1 MKKQQFKPM
10 QDPLKIFCKKLHFK
24 YRSFSFGRKASK
36 RRVLIVAGA
45 VLLLGMGCLNACGA
59 GANATQSFRQEFSAT
74 SLEADTSRGETAMS
88 GDMAPGT
95 SGLKAASVHPSPY
108 PGASSGTSAHGEGSL
123 EDTEG
128 EAFMED
134 SSEYLT
140 GATGEA
146 SAADNSAVGSNAIR
160 PDRKLIRNADL
171 SFETDDFDAFLSDIS
186 SETKALGGYI
196 ESSDI
201 QGTEGQAESTYAST
215 DRYATFTLRIPSEK
229 LDSFLMF
236 ASGKAHLTRKTE
248 NTQDVTLQYHDIES
262 RKKALTTEQDRLL
275 ELMAQAESMDAV
287 IAIESRLS
295 DIRYQLESLESN
307 LRLYDNQV
315 QYSTVTL
322 SVRETRAFTTGTG
335 DRLQDRIREGLK
347 ENTGALVSDAVN
359 LMVSIITHLPQILV
373 TLAAVAVFAFAG
385 KKIRKKHLLRRK
397 SQDKTGTPQVPDANA
412 SATDDTPKA

>member
-1 MKKQQFKPM
+1 
-10 QDPLKIFCKKLHFK
+10 
-24 YRSFSFGRKASK
+24 
-36 RRVLIVAGA
+36 
-45 VLLLGMGCLNACGA
+45 
-59 GANATQSFRQEFSAT
+59 
-74 SLEADTSRGETAMS
+74 
-88 GDMAPGT
+88 
-95 SGLKAASVHPSPY
+95 
-108 PGASSGTSAHGEGSL
+108 
-123 EDTEG
+123 
-128 EAFMED
+128 MED

-146 SAADNSAVGSNAIR
+146 SAANNSAVGSNEIR

-171 SFETDDFDAFLSDIS
+171 SFETDDFDAFLSEIS

-201 QGTEGQAESTYAST
+201 QGTEGQAASTYAST
-215 DRYATFTLRIPSEK
+215 DRYAAFTLRIPSEK

-262 RKKALTTEQDRLL
+262 RKKALTAEQDRLL

-335 DRLQDRIREGLK
+335 DRIQDRIREGLK
-347 ENTGALVSDAVN
+347 ENTGTLVSDVAN

-385 KKIRKKHLLRRK
+385 KKIRKKHLMRRK
-397 SQDKTGTPQVPDANA
+397 QQDNDAAPQAPDANA
-412 SATDDTPKA
+412 SASDNTPKA

>member
-10 QDPLKIFCKKLHFK
+10 QDPLRTFCKKLHFK
-24 YRSFSFGRKASK
+24 YRSFGFGRKASK

-45 VLLLGMGCLNACGA
+45 VLLLAMGCLNACGA
-59 GANATQSFRQEFSAT
+59 GAKATQSFRQELSAV
-74 SLEADTSRGETAMS
+74 SQEADSSRGETVMS
-88 GDMAPGT
+88 GDMASGT

-123 EDTEG
+123 EDTE
-128 EAFMED
+128 EALMED
-134 SSEYLT
+134 SSDDLT
-140 GATGEA
+140 GATSEA
-146 SAADNSAVGSNAIR
+146 SAADNSAVGSNEIR

-201 QGTEGQAESTYAST
+201 QGTEGQAASTYAST

-262 RKKALTTEQDRLL
+262 RKKALTAEQDRLL

-322 SVRETRAFTTGTG
+322 SVKETRAFTTGTG

-347 ENTGALVSDAVN
+347 ENTGALVSDAAN

-385 KKIRKKHLLRRK
+385 KKIRKKHLMRRK